1 MGTIIGDCIGTTMYG
16 DPFPLEECRLDVEAA
31 ALLAKALPALTSLQI
46 LSLAHNQLEVGGAE
60 VGVSED

>member
-1 MGTIIGDCIGTTMYG
+1 MYG